1 MRWSLPGWPWRKRPR
16 PTWIGASAYLVGDK
30 LVICAISATRN
41 GPYVDDGPRYSP
53 PADDPVAVG
62 RAVICALGDAR
73 LGAPDPKP
81 SVSLMQ
87 PTLDAAGVS
96 LRRFRKEARYVGAEL
111 AGDRLIFTPSQNL
124 GSKGGFEGRP
134 GDQLVVAADDPE
146 AVGRAL
152 LEAFTRAR

>member
-30 LVICAISATRN
+30 LVICAISATSQ
-41 GPYVDDGPRYSP
+41 GLLIDDGPRYSP
-53 PADDPVAVG
+53 PPGDPLEVG
-62 RAVICALGDAR
+62 RAVLRALADAR
-73 LGAPDPKP
+73 TRAPHPNPID
-81 SVSLMQ
+81 SIMQ
-87 PTLDAAGVS
+87 PTLAAAGVS
-96 LRRFRKEARYVGAEL
+96 LRRFRKEALYVGIDR
-111 AGDRLIFTPSQNL
+111 AGDRLVLTPAHNL